1 MIARLSGTLRSIWP
15 PAVFGAAMLVLWQLI
30 VRGFDLKPYFLVAP
44 SDILHK
50 FLDNRSNIWEA
61 MRVSGTNAAFGLLFG
76 AILGVLVAF
85 VLSRFRILDELVMP
99 MSIAINAIPA
109 FVLVSVFNNMF
120 SSTSEVPRR
129 LMVTLVVFFVVLVNV
144 SKGLRQVQPVHSE
157 LMRSYAASGW
167 EIMRKVRVPNAIPYF
182 FTALRISAPL
192 SVIYAYVS
200 EYFGGAQNGL
210 GNRISSNISN
220 SKNAVGWAYVAGA
233 CLLGL
238 GFYVISIAM
247 EAVATPGGAGQRN
260 RDDS

>member
-1 MIARLSGTLRSIWP
+1 MTARVGTVVRSLWP
-15 PAVFGAAMLVLWQLI
+15 PVAFGALVLGLWQVV
-30 VRGFDLKPYFLVAP
+30 VRGFDLQPYFLVAP
-44 SDILHK
+44 TDIWAKLTE
-50 FLDNRSNIWEA
+50 NWGNVWEA
-61 MRVSGTNAAFGLLFG
+61 MQVSGTNAAFGLLFG
-76 AILGVLVAF
+76 AIAGVLMSF
-85 VLSRFRILDELVMP
+85 LLSRFKILDELVTP

-144 SKGLRQVQPVHSE
+144 AKGLRQVEPVHAE

-167 EIMRKVRVPNAIPYF
+167 DVMRKVRIPNAIPF
-182 FTALRISAPL
+182 LFTALRISAPL

-210 GNRISSNISN
+210 GSRITSNIAN
-220 SKNAVGWAYVAGA
+220 SKNALGWAYVVGA

-238 GFYVISIAM
+238 GFY
-247 EAVATPGGAGQRN
+247 AVTLIVETAARPGADPRTREG
-260 RDDS
+260 S